1 MIEIDAK
8 IPKPYPVSLAPMMD
22 WTDRHFRFLFRMI
35 SKHTFLYTEMI
46 HTGAILHGDRKRFLS
61 YNPEELPL
69 AIQLGGDNPKSLA
82 ECSKISED
90 YGYSEVNLNVGC
102 PSDRVREG
110 NFGACLMET
119 PEKVAELVAA
129 MDASVSIPITVKC
142 RIGIPGKE
150 TFEDLCRFVETV
162 KKAGVRR
169 FIIHARIAILGGL
182 SPAQNRQI
190 PPLRYLDVERIKQ
203 TFPDLIVEI
212 NGGIRSYE
220 EIRERLKKNDGVMIG
235 RAAYETPFLFSE
247 IDSLFF
253 QDDTLPLS
261 RREILKRMQD
271 YIDRFLLNNTNAKPH
286 FVLKHLLGL
295 FHAEKGAR
303 SYRRILTEKMF
314 SDYSRDLLFEAIRE
328 IPESALDFIPSQKK
342 KQNSE
347 ELESTLFPS

>member
-1 MIEIDAK
+1 MIEIGSK
-8 IPKPYPVSLAPMMD
+8 IPKRYPVSLAPMMD
-22 WTDRHFRFLFRMI
+22 WTDRHFRYLLRLI

-69 AIQLGGDNPKSLA
+69 AIQLGGDQPKALA

-129 MDASVSIPITVKC
+129 MDSSVSIPITVKC

-150 TFEDLCRFVETV
+150 SFEDLCRFIEVV
-162 KKAGVRR
+162 KDAGVRR

-190 PPLRYLDVERIKQ
+190 PPLRYADVERIKQ
-203 TFPDLIVEI
+203 TFPDLVVEI
-212 NGGIRSYE
+212 NGGIRTYD
-220 EIRERLKKNDGVMIG
+220 EIEERLKKNDGVMIG
-235 RAAYETPFLFSE
+235 RAAYETPYFFSE
-247 IDSLFF
+247 IDSRFF
-253 QDDTLPLS
+253 GENSLPPS
-261 RREILKRMQD
+261 RREILIRMQD
-271 YIDRFLLNNTNAKPH
+271 YLDRYVLGEPNSKPH
-286 FVLKHLLGL
+286 FVLRHLLGL

-303 SYRRILTEKMF
+303 SYRRILTEQMF
-314 SDYSRDLLFEAIRE
+314 SHYTRDLLFQAAGE
-328 IPESALDFIPSQKK
+328 IPDSALDFIPSQNKK
-342 KQNSE
+342 RNF
-347 ELESTLFPS
+347 ESTIASA